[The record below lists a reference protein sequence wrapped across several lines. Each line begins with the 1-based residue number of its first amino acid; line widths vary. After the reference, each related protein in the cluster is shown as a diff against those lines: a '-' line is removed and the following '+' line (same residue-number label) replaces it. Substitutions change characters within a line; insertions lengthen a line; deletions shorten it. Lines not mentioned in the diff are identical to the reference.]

1 MWSCGTAPNSAWEES
16 CSFPSHRALLKGWTL
31 PLPGKASSHTCSLL
45 HWDGLPPEQP
55 LRQAPASRRPRQT
68 CKSSRSPPHIYGASL
83 DFILMGEN
91 PGGVT
96 GLT

>member
-1 MWSCGTAPNSAWEES
+1 MILP
-16 CSFPSHRALLKGWTL
+16 FPPCPPQGMDTPPSRQGQQ
-31 PLPGKASSHTCSLL
+31 SQCSLL
-45 HWDGLPPEQP
+45 HWDRFPPEQP

-68 CKSSRSPPHIYGASL
+68 CKSSHSPPHTYGASL